1 MHEVKNKKCKEGNPE
16 MLQTTERHM
25 ILARYA
31 AREAANLEWGA
42 RNPRFDDF
50 ERARY
55 AELARME
62 RLSQAYH
69 TDAARLTARGLPVPG
84 WIDWLQARGI

>member
-1 MHEVKNKKCKEGNPE
+1 
-16 MLQTTERHM
+16 MLNTPERHK
-25 ILARYA
+25 ILAEYA

-55 AELARME
+55 AGLARME

-69 TDAARLTARGLPVPG
+69 EEAAQLCEQGLEVPD
-84 WIDWLQARGI
+84 WIDWLLARDAASESV

>member
-1 MHEVKNKKCKEGNPE
+1 MQNTP
-16 MLQTTERHM
+16 ERHR

-42 RNPRFDDF
+42 RNPRFTEF

-55 AELARME
+55 AGLARME
-62 RLSQAYH
+62 RRAQAYH
-69 TDAARLTARGLPVPG
+69 EEAASLLEQGRAVPD
-84 WIDWLQARGI
+84 WIDWLLARDRLDAAV

>member
-1 MHEVKNKKCKEGNPE
+1 M
-16 MLQTTERHM
+16 QTTTERHR

-31 AREAANLEWGA
+31 AREAELLEWGA
-42 RNPRFDDF
+42 CNPRFDDF

-55 AELARME
+55 AALARMK
-62 RLSQAYH
+62 RRAQVYH
-69 TDAARLTARGLPVPG
+69 TEAASLLEQGLAVPD

>member
-1 MHEVKNKKCKEGNPE
+1 MQNTP
-16 MLQTTERHM
+16 ERHR

-55 AELARME
+55 AGLARIE
-62 RLSQAYH
+62 RLSQEYH
-69 TDAARLTARGLPVPG
+69 EEAAQLCEQGLAVPE
-84 WIDWLQARGI
+84 WIDWLLARDAASESV

>member
-1 MHEVKNKKCKEGNPE
+1 MQN
-16 MLQTTERHM
+16 TTERHR

-31 AREAANLEWGA
+31 SREAEILEWGA

-55 AELARME
+55 AGLARMKRRAQE
-62 RLSQAYH
+62 YH
-69 TDAARLTARGLPVPG
+69 KEAAQLLEQGRPVPG
-84 WIDWLQARGI
+84 WFDWLLARDAARESV